1 MADFYYLTNYQQRGK
16 MGISRKAFETIATIA
31 SNNLQSVKVKGY
43 SKEDKI
49 ARLNTIFS
57 FPARPCQA
65 SFKKNGRVDLR
76 VDVEVGTGVRDIT
89 NICTKLQEEVANNVN
104 MMCET
109 VPVQVE
115 IHLTKEKPAK
125 LAKPKKEK
133 EKKKEKTAKS
143 KEKKKKSSKEEA
155 EK

>member
-76 VDVEVGTGVRDIT
+76 VDVEIGTGVRDIT
-89 NICTKLQEEVANNVN
+89 NICTRLQEEVATNVN

-109 VPVQVE
+109 VPVEVE
-115 IHLTKEKPAK
+115 IHLTKEKPQK
-125 LAKPKKEK
+125 QAKPKKEK
-133 EKKKEKTAKS
+133 KEKPAKQ
-143 KEKKKKSSKEEA
+143 KKAKKPSKEEA

>member
-65 SFKKNGRVDLR
+65 SFKKNGRVYLR
-76 VDVEVGTGVRDIT
+76 MDVEIGTGVRDIT
-89 NICTKLQEEVANNVN
+89 NICTRLQEEVATNVN

-109 VPVQVE
+109 VPVEVE
-115 IHLTKEKPAK
+115 IHLTKEKPQK
-125 LAKPKKEK
+125 QAKPKKEK
-133 EKKKEKTAKS
+133 KEKPAKQ
-143 KEKKKKSSKEEA
+143 KKAKKPSKEEA

>member
-89 NICTKLQEEVANNVN
+89 NICTKLQEEVATNVN

-115 IHLTKEKPAK
+115 IHLTKEKPLK
-125 LAKPKKEK
+125 PAKPKKDKPAKPKE
-133 EKKKEKTAKS
+133 EKKKHNHS
-143 KEKKKKSSKEEA
+143 KSSKEEA

>member
-1 MADFYYLTNYQQRGK
+1 MSDFYYLANYQQKGK

-31 SNNLQSVKVKGY
+31 SNNLKCVKVKGY
-43 SKEDKI
+43 GKEDPV
-49 ARLNTIFS
+49 ARINTIFS
-57 FPARPCQA
+57 FPARPCHA
-65 SFKKNGRVDLR
+65 FFKKNGRVDLT
-76 VDVEVGTGVRDIT
+76 VDVELVSGIKDIT

-125 LAKPKKEK
+125 QAKPKKEK
-133 EKKKEKTAKS
+133 EPKEHHHRRKKEKKP
-143 KEKKKKSSKEEA
+143 SSEEA
-155 EK
+155 K

>member
-1 MADFYYLTNYQQRGK
+1 MSDFYYLTNYQQRGK

-76 VDVEVGTGVRDIT
+76 MDVEIGTGVRDIT
-89 NICTKLQEEVANNVN
+89 NICTRLQEEVATNVN

-109 VPVQVE
+109 VPVEVE
-115 IHLTKEKPAK
+115 IHLTKEKPQK
-125 LAKPKKEK
+125 QAKPKKEK
-133 EKKKEKTAKS
+133 KEKPAKQ
-143 KEKKKKSSKEEA
+143 KKAKKPSKEEA